1 MRGWN
6 TVGPGARRAGSFPLA
21 GATAVLSSLILA
33 AALTATPAPS
43 GPGARPQPAAAAIP
57 RSPVCYVPCSSRPC
71 YATARRPFRP
81 MRAIG
86 RVGVGTLRA
95 GWWTVTLPLRAFGC
109 R

>member
-1 MRGWN
+1 
-6 TVGPGARRAGSFPLA
+6 
-21 GATAVLSSLILA
+21 VLSSLILA
-33 AALTATPAPS
+33 AALTATPVS
-43 GPGARPQPAAAAIP
+43 CGPGACQQPAAAAIP